1 MTDPSTSFVSRARAL
16 IGGHRGVRFLLWAL
30 AALLGLWALGWLALP
45 PLIQW
50 QGEKIASQELG
61 RAVRIGQVDV
71 KPWSLE
77 LTLRDVEVAG
87 AVPSG
92 NTAGAAAPPPL
103 LRIQRVYVDAAAQ
116 SLLRLAPVI
125 DAIEV
130 DAPALRM
137 IHLGGGH
144 YDFDDILARLA
155 ARPKPAETGEPARFA
170 LYNIAL
176 QGGHI
181 DVDDRAVGRQHQVR
195 DLRLALPFISNL
207 PSQRQIK
214 VQPQLAFVA
223 NGSAFDSRA
232 QALPFADSRQTDAA
246 FQLKKLD
253 LAPYLGYIPAG
264 LPLKLQ
270 AAVVDAD
277 LRLGF
282 EQTPK
287 PSLRVAGTL
296 AVTGLKSVDSH
307 GADALAFD
315 ALKLQLADVR
325 PLERRVHLSSLEL
338 SGPQLAVRR
347 DKEGQLNLM
356 LAADTPEK
364 GAKGVGGAGA
374 TGQSSQKSAAPPAPR
389 ASAAG
394 GAAAEPAWVVA
405 VDQLAVHGGTVDF
418 IDDTTAVGDVPAALV
433 RLNEVELAAKAVA
446 FPLEQPLAFNGSA
459 ALVGTEGMT
468 PLLPTVAH
476 ARAPRAA
483 KGAKAP
489 AVAASA
495 PAAATSAPTLGA
507 LPSIEFHGTAGA
519 QAAEVT
525 ARVAA
530 VPLALAAPYLAPHLL
545 PHLTGQLDAQL
556 GLQWAPPKARDL
568 PPELRIAA
576 ERLVLSQ
583 LMLADAPVRGPAA
596 TASAPPSA
604 HRAAPAAAA
613 PRAPA
618 QAVKA
623 KVAEKPTN
631 ARPGPLASVG
641 QVELSDVRVDLRTRA
656 ASVALV
662 AVQAPSVVVERSA
675 DGKWMVD
682 SWLPPDAAADATPAK
697 GTPPKPRA
705 GPKTDFPWKWTVGEL
720 AVAGGAV
727 GWRDALPGGPVE
739 LDLTQL
745 QLDAKQIELN
755 AHQANPIPV
764 QLSSLVGVRGSEPG
778 RIGWRGNVALTPL
791 AAQGAL
797 DAQRL
802 PVHALEPYFGDLL
815 NIDVW
820 RADTSFK
827 GQVQFTQTAQGPRA
841 RLSGDASVEELRTH
855 SRPGTAAS
863 ADAAAAPTPAA
874 AGASA
879 VPRATGAVAT
889 APLAGK
895 SVDTASKAPLAPGLA
910 APVRGGNVAR
920 GLGEELLSWKALR
933 LGGLHV
939 QLEPGRPAQV
949 DVKDTLLSDFYA
961 RLIIH
966 PSGRINLQDVLKSK
980 GGEPTTP
987 AATAPVAAAPAFTQP
1002 AAGEFSGEASKSVAT
1017 GAAAT
1022 PAAAPKPEAI
1032 DPMAPI
1038 IRVGP
1043 VRLANGKVF
1052 FSDRFIRPNYS
1063 ADLTELNGTL
1073 SAFSSVAPAGA
1084 PQMADLRLTGR
1095 AEGTAALD
1103 IAGKLN
1109 PLAKPLALDI
1119 KAKVTDLELPPLSTY
1134 SIKYAGHGI
1143 ERGKLSMDVAY
1154 VVQPDGRLSAT
1165 NKLVLN
1171 QLEFGEPVAGAPT
1184 SLPVKLATALLADSK
1199 GVIDLDLPISGSL
1212 NDPQFSVGPIIFKAI
1227 INLIGKAITAPFTL
1241 LARALGGGANEDM
1254 SNVPFAAGSAQLSP
1268 KAREQLDRIAKVL
1281 ADRPQLKM
1289 TVVGTAQLATEREAT
1304 RRERLKALVAAERRG
1319 AAALAA
1325 TPGPQAAASG
1335 AQVAEVASISGVS
1348 PAAPA
1353 SGAALPAAPAAAL
1366 TDAEYATLLRQLYR
1380 RSDLPGKPRNAIG
1393 MAKDVPVAEMEAALL
1408 TQISVGEEAMR
1419 QLATQRGVAVKD
1431 YLASK
1436 NLPNERLFLGA
1447 ARTGSAPP
1455 REAPAEGAAAA
1466 PAAAATTPASASSW
1480 SPRAELLL
1488 SAR

>member
-1 MTDPSTSFVSRARAL
+1 M
-16 IGGHRGVRFLLWAL
+16 LWSVV
-30 AALLGLWALGWLALP
+30 ALLGLWALGWLALP
-45 PLIQW
+45 PLIKW

-61 RAVRIGQVDV
+61 RTVRIGQVDV
-71 KPWSLE
+71 QPWSLE

-87 AVPSG
+87 AGLPGS
-92 NTAGAAAPPPL
+92 ASGAAAPPPVL
-103 LRIQRVYVDAAAQ
+103 HLQRVYVDAALQ

-130 DAPALRM
+130 DAPALRVT
-137 IHLGGGH
+137 HLGGGH

-155 ARPKPAETGEPARFA
+155 ARPTPAEPGEPARFA

-176 QGGHI
+176 QGGQI
-181 DVDDRAVGRQHQVR
+181 DVDDRAIGRQHQVR
-195 DLRLALPFISNL
+195 GLRLTLPFISNL
-207 PSQRQIK
+207 PSERQIK

-232 QALPFADSRQTDAA
+232 QALPFADSRQTEAA
-246 FQLKKLD
+246 FQLKALD

-287 PSLRVAGTL
+287 PSLRVAGTV
-296 AVTGLKSVDSH
+296 AVTGLKSVDRH
-307 GADALAFD
+307 GVDALAFD

-347 DKEGQLNLM
+347 DKDGQLNLM
-356 LAADTPEK
+356 LAPDAADAPEK
-364 GAKGVGGAGA
+364 GAKDAGA
-374 TGQSSQKSAAPPAPR
+374 TSTTAHFNQKSVAPPALR
-389 ASAAG
+389 AGATG
-394 GAAAEPAWVVA
+394 GAAAESTWRVL
-405 VDQLAVHGGTVDF
+405 VDQLALHGGTVDF
-418 IDDTTAVGDVPAALV
+418 TDETTAVGDVPAALV

-446 FPLEQPLAFNGSA
+446 YPIDQALAFNGSA

-468 PLLPTVAH
+468 PLLPAVAH
-476 ARAPRAA
+476 ARAPRGA
-483 KGAKAP
+483 KGVGAP
-489 AVAASA
+489 AAGVSA
-495 PAAATSAPTLGA
+495 PADAVSAPVLGA

-545 PHLTGQLDAQL
+545 PRLTGQLDAQI

-568 PPELRIAA
+568 PPELKVAA

-583 LMLADAPVRGPAA
+583 LMLNDPPRGLIAAAAP
-596 TASAPPSA
+596 ASARSP
-604 HRAAPAAAA
+604 APAAAP

-618 QAVKA
+618 PVIKGRAA
-623 KVAEKPTN
+623 DKP
-631 ARPGPLASVG
+631 ADMRSGPLASVG
-641 QVELSDVRVDLRTRA
+641 HLELSDVRVDLRTRA
-656 ASVALV
+656 ASVARV
-662 AVQAPSVVVERSA
+662 SVQAPSVVVERSA
-675 DGKWMVD
+675 DGRWMFD
-682 SWLPPDAAADATPAK
+682 SWLPADAAADAARPK
-697 GTPPKPRA
+697 GTAPKPRA

-720 AVAGGAV
+720 AVAGGAL
-727 GWRDALPGGPVE
+727 GWRDAVAGGPVE
-739 LDLTQL
+739 VDLNQL
-745 QLDAKQIELN
+745 QLDARQIELN
-755 AHQANPIPV
+755 AHQVNPIPV

-778 RIGWRGNVALTPL
+778 RLSWRGSVALTPL
-791 AAQGAL
+791 AAQGTL
-797 DAQRL
+797 DVQRL
-802 PVHALEPYFGDLL
+802 PVHAFEPYFGDLL

-827 GQVQFTQTAQGPRA
+827 GLVQFTQTAQGPRA

-855 SRPGTAAS
+855 SRPGTAAN
-863 ADAAAAPTPAA
+863 AD
-874 AGASA
+874 
-879 VPRATGAVAT
+879 GAVAPARPSGGSSAVARAPDPVP
-889 APLAGK
+889 APLAPAGK
-895 SVDTASKAPLAPGLA
+895 SPDTASKAPLAPA
-910 APVRGGNVAR
+910 VAPPVRSGNRAR
-920 GLGEELLSWKALR
+920 GLGEELLSWKQLR
-933 LGGLHV
+933 LAGLQV

-966 PSGRINLQDVLKSK
+966 PNGRINLQDVLKSK
-980 GGEPTTP
+980 GDEP
-987 AATAPVAAAPAFTQP
+987 AAPAAAAVAAAPAFTQP
-1002 AAGEFSGEASKSVAT
+1002 AAGEFSGEASKSGAPIAAPAP
-1017 GAAAT
+1017 AAAT
-1022 PAAAPKPEAI
+1022 KPAEI

-1043 VRLANGKVF
+1043 VRLASGKVY

-1073 SAFSSVAPAGA
+1073 GAFSSVAPAGA

-1154 VVQPDGRLSAT
+1154 VVQPDGRLSAS

-1171 QLEFGEPVAGAPT
+1171 QLEFGEPVAGAPA
-1184 SLPVKLATALLADSK
+1184 SLPVRLATALLADSK

-1227 INLIGKAITAPFTL
+1227 VNLIGKAITAPFTL

-1289 TVVGTAQLATEREAT
+1289 TVVGTAQLATEREAA

-1319 AAALAA
+1319 SVGTAAS
-1325 TPGPQAAASG
+1325 TNPQVAASG
-1335 AQVAEVASISGVS
+1335 AQTSEVAAISGAS
-1348 PAAPA
+1348 AAPSATA
-1353 SGAALPAAPAAAL
+1353 SAVPVTP
-1366 TDAEYATLLRQLYR
+1366 TVSDAEYATLLRQLYR

-1408 TQISVGEEAMR
+1408 TQIAVGDDAMR

-1447 ARTGSAPP
+1447 ARTGAPTS
-1455 REAPAEGAAAA
+1455 RESPAEGAAAA
-1466 PAAAATTPASASSW
+1466 PASAAASATANW